1 MIRGDTNTA
10 EYEIGTKTGSFIV
23 SHQDTN
29 HKNDSDFITK
39 NFNTLN
45 PELVF
50 PINVSP
56 KLNNDKEKKTASSL
70 SLISSNSMTVDTTAD
85 TKTGQDIIGIDR
97 NSESRLTIDSEYF
110 DVKLRPAAA
119 VSANNEAEEGLNVS
133 RRRGLICRFLERILT
148 ERIGQ
153 RWSVEL
159 PEDLMIDV
167 RPSLGKYNGVGRL
180 FRGHFRADAT
190 LSTGRIV
197 FDPIRFSSLQ
207 IELEQV
213 TLNFLGFFQS
223 NDEKSTIQKKQCPKN
238 TKHHWQQKKQNA
250 RYPKQFDLHIKDL
263 TMSRQDLHFSP
274 CVRNGLRRLLIKILK
289 NRGVQTSSIKIT
301 SIDILPNGK
310 VSCKGDAK
318 TNFGSALINFEVR
331 SGISSSTRG
340 HVLTFPGLE
349 ISLNR
354 DIGLFVPVLPTLDL
368 DVGHNTTFKRIIID
382 GKQKLIKIG
391 AKVTI
396 TPDRTVRLMRNYV
409 QTSDAFSAKFSYDI
423 GVWLTKLGN
432 FSK

>member
-1 MIRGDTNTA
+1 MVIHRQPTCLSII
-10 EYEIGTKTGSFIV
+10 YCYYMF
-23 SHQDTN
+23 
-29 HKNDSDFITK
+29 
-39 NFNTLN
+39 L
-45 PELVF
+45 LV
-50 PINVSP
+50 
-56 KLNNDKEKKTASSL
+56 
-70 SLISSNSMTVDTTAD
+70 
-85 TKTGQDIIGIDR
+85 
-97 NSESRLTIDSEYF
+97 LT
-110 DVKLRPAAA
+110 R
-119 VSANNEAEEGLNVS
+119 
-133 RRRGLICRFLERILT
+133 
-148 ERIGQ
+148 
-153 RWSVEL
+153 
-159 PEDLMIDV
+159 
-167 RPSLGKYNGVGRL
+167 
-180 FRGHFRADAT
+180 
-190 LSTGRIV
+190 
-197 FDPIRFSSLQ
+197 
-207 IELEQV
+207 
-213 TLNFLGFFQS
+213 
-223 NDEKSTIQKKQCPKN
+223 
-238 TKHHWQQKKQNA
+238 
-250 RYPKQFDLHIKDL
+250 
-263 TMSRQDLHFSP
+263 
-274 CVRNGLRRLLIKILK
+274 
-289 NRGVQTSSIKIT
+289 TSQ
-301 SIDILPNGK
+301 PNGK